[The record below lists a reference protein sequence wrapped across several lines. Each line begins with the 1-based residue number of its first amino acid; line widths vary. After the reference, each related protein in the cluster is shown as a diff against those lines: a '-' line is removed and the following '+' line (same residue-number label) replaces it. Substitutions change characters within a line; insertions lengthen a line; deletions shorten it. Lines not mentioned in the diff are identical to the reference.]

1 MSLCRYTCRVLK
13 PLASF
18 TLSTFWEP
26 YPISRTNWCWFEWLN
41 IIISDASLSNEI
53 IFVVYDVDDYMNY
66 RIGRVSRWGVEGC
79 GRGWAPSANWT
90 HYLAEWPRPSER
102 IATRLKSAGNCMYIK
117 TQRKRRHG
125 GPLRKTQTL
134 PPVNTLGSNVGV
146 THTYFFS
153 EINRATHITFI
164 QNI

>member
-1 MSLCRYTCRVLK
+1 
-13 PLASF
+13 
-18 TLSTFWEP
+18 
-26 YPISRTNWCWFEWLN
+26 
-41 IIISDASLSNEI
+41 
-53 IFVVYDVDDYMNY
+53 
-66 RIGRVSRWGVEGC
+66 
-79 GRGWAPSANWT
+79 
-90 HYLAEWPRPSER
+90 
-102 IATRLKSAGNCMYIK
+102 MYIK

-164 QNI
+164 QKYIEIVVRRKVNVLHTRQKGENKRFIHLPTKSARCLQTGPVAR